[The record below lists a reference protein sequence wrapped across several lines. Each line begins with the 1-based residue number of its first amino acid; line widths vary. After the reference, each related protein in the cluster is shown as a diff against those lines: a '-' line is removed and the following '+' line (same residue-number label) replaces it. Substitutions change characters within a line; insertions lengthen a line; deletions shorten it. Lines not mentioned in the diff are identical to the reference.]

1 MSIPSFTLLVA
12 LVVGLSVI
20 WSNPRRRI
28 NQAFTLA
35 SVWVAFWLFL
45 LWVLNQPHLAHPVP
59 WLKAISAVGA
69 CFPCLLWWIGECA
82 VDPDVRWGDFVRRGW
97 RWLLLALVLG
107 GLALSDLF
115 IPAESTPENPLRGP
129 GYPVYV
135 LGLVVS
141 YLLLV
146 VQALLRMRR
155 LTGIQLVEVQTLLV
169 GGALSGL
176 AGLAMT
182 AVPPLLGLPS
192 AAGIAPVAVLFFYAL
207 TAWSIT
213 NRRIFDARQLFLSV
227 FRRATVLTAAT
238 ALLYGWLDLATG
250 VVPAG
255 ISLLVGLTVVVWLVI
270 WTERRVSGPQ
280 FSGQA
285 RATERMRAAVL
296 EAGRDEVDPEA
307 LLDRYAALLR
317 EWGRTDRAVIRP
329 AAELTAG
336 GPGGEPALGEAAA
349 AQLVAERW
357 ATPESL
363 SRRRVTPP
371 VEEIEAYLARRQL
384 GLVVVSPRVRGSDPI
399 ALSLGRRADG
409 MPYLWPEVRDLL
421 DWTELMEV
429 ALARAQLTR
438 RARETEQVA
447 TAGLLGANLAHE
459 IRNPLVAL
467 KTFAQLLPERHHD
480 PEFRDEFSKLL
491 QKEVGRIESLTEQ
504 LLKLSTPRQLVLR
517 PVRVDDIVHECTS
530 LLRPR
535 FAEARICLELDL
547 DASARPV
554 QADSAGL
561 HQVVLNL
568 LVNAIQALADAPGE
582 RVVLVRTAQAPDAV
596 VLEVGD
602 NGPGIAPEMRARL
615 FQPFSSGK
623 VNGFGLGLALSANI
637 IRTHRG
643 TIASVDSG
651 RPGALFRI
659 TLPCPPS

>member
-1 MSIPSFTLLVA
+1 VSIPVLAQLVA
-12 LVVGLSVI
+12 LIVGLSVI

-45 LWVLNQPHLAHPVP
+45 LWVLNQPHLEHPVP

-82 VDPDVRWGDFVRRGW
+82 VDPDVRWSDFVRRGG

-107 GLALSDLF
+107 SLALSDWF
-115 IPAESTPENPLRGP
+115 IPAQSTPEHPLR

-213 NRRIFDARQLFLSV
+213 NRRIFDARQFFLSV

-238 ALLYGWLDLATG
+238 ALLYAWLDLATG

-255 ISLLVGLTVVVWLVI
+255 ISLLVGLTVAVWLVI
-270 WTERRVSGPQ
+270 WTERRVTGPQ

-285 RATERMRAAVL
+285 RATERMRATVL

-307 LLDRYAALLR
+307 LQSRYAALLC
-317 EWGRTDRAVIRP
+317 EWGRTDRAEIRP
-329 AAELTAG
+329 AAELTGG
-336 GPGGEPALGEAAA
+336 GPDGGPALGEAAA

-371 VEEIEAYLARRQL
+371 VEEVESYLSRRQL

-399 ALSLGRRADG
+399 ALALGRRSDG

-421 DWTELMEV
+421 DCSELMEV

-480 PEFRDEFSKLL
+480 P
-491 QKEVGRIESLTEQ
+491 
-504 LLKLSTPRQLVLR
+504 
-517 PVRVDDIVHECTS
+517 
-530 LLRPR
+530 
-535 FAEARICLELDL
+535 
-547 DASARPV
+547 
-554 QADSAGL
+554 
-561 HQVVLNL
+561 
-568 LVNAIQALADAPGE
+568 
-582 RVVLVRTAQAPDAV
+582 
-596 VLEVGD
+596 
-602 NGPGIAPEMRARL
+602 
-615 FQPFSSGK
+615 
-623 VNGFGLGLALSANI
+623 
-637 IRTHRG
+637 
-643 TIASVDSG
+643 
-651 RPGALFRI
+651 
-659 TLPCPPS
+659 

>member
-1 MSIPSFTLLVA
+1 MSIPILALAVA
-12 LVVGLSVI
+12 LVVGSSVL
-20 WSNPRRRI
+20 WANPRRRI
-28 NQAFTLA
+28 NQAFALA
-35 SVWVAFWLFL
+35 SFWVALWLFL
-45 LWVLNQPHLAHPVP
+45 LWVLNQPDLARPVP

-69 CFPCLLWWIGECA
+69 FFPCLLWWIGECA
-82 VDPDVRWGDFVRRGW
+82 VEADARWADFLRRGG
-97 RWLLLALVLG
+97 RWLVLSLLLG
-107 GLALSDLF
+107 GLALSDWF
-115 IPAESTPENPLRGP
+115 IPAQSTPENPLRGP
-129 GYPVYV
+129 GYAVYV
-135 LGLVVS
+135 VGLVLS

-146 VQALLRMRR
+146 GQAVVRMRR
-155 LTGIQLVEVQTLLV
+155 LSGIQLVEVQTLLM

-176 AGLAMT
+176 AGLGMT

-192 AAGIAPVAVLFFYAL
+192 AANLAPVAVLFFYVL

-213 NRRIFDARQLFLSV
+213 NRRVFDARQFFLSV
-227 FRRATVLTAAT
+227 FRRAAVLVVAT
-238 ALLYGWLDLATG
+238 ALLYQWLDLATG
-250 VVPAG
+250 VVPQG
-255 ISLLVGLTVVVWLVI
+255 LGLLLGLAAAVTFVI

-280 FSGQA
+280 FSGHA
-285 RATERMRAAVL
+285 RAAEQMRAAVL
-296 EAGRDEVDPEA
+296 SAGRDEVDPAA
-307 LLDRYAALLR
+307 LQARYAGLLR
-317 EWGRTDRAVIRP
+317 EWGRTDRVEIRP
-329 AAELTAG
+329 ACELAAGATG
-336 GPGGEPALGEAAA
+336 GPSLGPAAA
-349 AQLVAERW
+349 ALLDEERW

-363 SRRRVTPP
+363 GRRRVTPA
-371 VEEIEAYLARRQL
+371 VEEIEAFLARSQFA
-384 GLVVVSPRVRGSDPI
+384 LVVVSPRVRGADPI
-399 ALSLGRRADG
+399 AIALGRRRDG
-409 MPYLWPEVRDLL
+409 MPFLWPEVRALL
-421 DWTELMEV
+421 EWSELMEV
-429 ALARAQLTR
+429 ALARAQLTK

-480 PEFRDEFSKLL
+480 PEFRDEFSKML

-517 PVRVDDIVHECTS
+517 AVRVDDIVHECAG
-530 LLRPR
+530 LLKPR
-535 FAEARICLELDL
+535 FAAAGIRLELDL
-547 DASARPV
+547 DPAVRPV
-554 QADSAGL
+554 QGDSASL

-568 LVNAIQALADAPGE
+568 LVNALQAVADRPGE
-582 RVVLVRTAQAPDAV
+582 GVVRVRSAQRPAEV

-643 TIASVDSG
+643 TIASVETG